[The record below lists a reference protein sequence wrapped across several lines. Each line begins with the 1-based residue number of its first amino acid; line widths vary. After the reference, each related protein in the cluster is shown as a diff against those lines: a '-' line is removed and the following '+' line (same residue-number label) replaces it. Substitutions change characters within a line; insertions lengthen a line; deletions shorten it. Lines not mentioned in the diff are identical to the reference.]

1 MEHIHFLEK
10 YAGRTYKSDFDMKM
24 KVARMQKNI
33 SKENDIIKTTLKSMI
48 KKSKINFI
56 VHNLPQIGER
66 VVDGGEERITARSIS
81 DTMKQIGNVE
91 DAVVF
96 KNTGYVWFTN
106 TKDAEH
112 AHGLINNKCM
122 GDNIIRTEIF

>member
-10 YAGRTYKSDFDMKM
+10 YAGRTYKTDFDVKM

-33 SKENDIIKTTLKSMI
+33 SKENEIIKTTFKNMI

-56 VHNLPQIGER
+56 VHNLPQTGER
-66 VVDGGEERITARSIS
+66 VIDGGEERITARSIS
-81 DTMKQIGNVE
+81 DTMKQIGKVD

-96 KNTGYVWFTN
+96 KNTAYIWFTN
-106 TKDAEH
+106 TKDAER
-112 AHGLINNKCM
+112 AHSLINNKCM
-122 GDNIIRTEIF
+122 GNSIIKTEIF